1 MTLADRLKEAMK
13 EKGFTQSALAQETD
27 MAQSMIWKLISGKA
41 AKTGRLVDI
50 AKVLGVRP
58 EWLSDGSGD
67 KYPSN
72 DPNAVIMHSNHSVP
86 VKIYDE
92 EHETDESFMVPALS
106 EALTHLDSCRAYKIT
121 QNTGCAEAPAGA
133 LIVVDKLEKAA
144 NNDLVYARIGNNYS
158 VYRYVQGGSMDF
170 LSVDDSRVPLIAVS
184 PDVEIIGVIVYLFR
198 EMKRRR

>member
-13 EKGFTQSALAQETD
+13 ERGLTQSALAKEAD

-41 AKTGRLVDI
+41 AKTGKLVDI

-67 KYPSN
+67 KYQMDDS
-72 DPNAVIMHSNHSVP
+72 DIAIMHYSHSMA

-92 EHETDESFMVPALS
+92 ENETNEVFMVPVFS
-106 EALTHLDSCRAYKIT
+106 ESPKDLASCRAYRIT
-121 QNTGCAEAPAGA
+121 QNTGCSEAPEGT
-133 LIVVDKLEKAA
+133 LIVIDKLVEAA
-144 NNDLVYARIGNNYS
+144 NNDLVYARIGKNYS

-184 PDVEIIGVIVYLFR
+184 PNVEIIGVIVYLFR